1 MSFSSGATFHT
12 VFSDPAP
19 LAEGNTRR
27 MLAEYQDR
35 WWRHD
40 LFGSPAAM
48 RQIASSDVSSLAEL
62 TALGGLA
69 PSAQAYVRQF
79 LYGTWRMESAACLR
93 IGLPGG
99 HTGLVGIFDPAADKV
114 GRAELA
120 TLRVL
125 SRQLSA
131 ICRGL
136 PVSRPRTALARL
148 SERQKQVVRLV
159 ADGLSNAQIAET
171 LWLAE
176 DTVKKYVS
184 RILSTTGCQSRT
196 ELALLARS
204 LT

>member
-1 MSFSSGATFHT
+1 M
-12 VFSDPAP
+12 
-19 LAEGNTRR
+19 
-27 MLAEYQDR
+27 
-35 WWRHD
+35 
-40 LFGSPAAM
+40 
-48 RQIASSDVSSLAEL
+48 
-62 TALGGLA
+62 
-69 PSAQAYVRQF
+69 
-79 LYGTWRMESAACLR
+79 
-93 IGLPGG
+93 
-99 HTGLVGIFDPAADKV
+99 

-125 SRQLSA
+125 ARQLSA
-131 ICRGL
+131 ICRGS

-196 ELALLARS
+196 ELALLGALPH
-204 LT
+204 LTLGAHRVPESRQWACLKTREIDRIEFLS